1 MKTGKVWLVGAG
13 PCDAGLITVKGARVL
28 EQADVVVYDR
38 LVGPGIISRIPRR
51 ARSIPVGKEAG
62 KHPVP
67 QEGINHILL
76 REALAGNRV
85 VRLKGGDPFVFGR
98 GGEELELLSEH
109 GIPFE
114 VVPGVTSAVAVP
126 AYAGIPVT
134 HRDYSSSLHIITGHR
149 KGEEELP
156 LDYEA
161 LVRLGGTL
169 VFLMGVS
176 ALSEIC
182 TGLLAAGMPPNTP
195 AAVLERGTSCSQR
208 RVVSTVEKLS
218 EEAARQNIR
227 TPSVIVVG
235 GVCALSSRFAWAE
248 KRELSGLRVIVTR
261 PRALCSALTEMLEE
275 AGAEVVALP
284 AIETEEL
291 EDTSRLWE
299 ALEHRERYSWAA
311 FTSAAGVRAFF
322 HALRVKGMDM
332 RAVAH
337 LKFAAIGKGTASAL
351 LQLGINA
358 DYVPSAYHAAALGA
372 GLAPLVPAGTRVLIP
387 RAQEGTPALTRELA
401 ACGAA
406 YDDIPVYRTLYAFQA
421 AKEVRLLLERE
432 NTYVTF
438 TSASTVRGFVRG
450 VGAPDYSAVRAVC
463 IGEQTA
469 EQARS
474 YGMQVLV
481 SEEATIES
489 MVACLKKRKEN
500 D

>member
-13 PCDAGLITVKGARVL
+13 PCDAGLMTVKGARVL

-38 LVGPGIISRIPRR
+38 LVGPGIISRLPRR
-51 ARSIPVGKEAG
+51 ARGIAVGKEAG
-62 KHPVP
+62 NHPVP
-67 QEGINHILL
+67 QGEINQILL
-76 REALAGNRV
+76 REAQAGNRV

-98 GGEELELLSEH
+98 GGEELELLREH

-134 HRDYSSSLHIITGHR
+134 HREYASSLHIITGHR
-149 KGEEELP
+149 KEEAELP
-156 LDYEA
+156 TDYQV

-182 TGLLAAGMPPNTP
+182 TGLLNAGMRPDTP
-195 AAVLERGTSCSQR
+195 AAVLERGTSYSQR
-208 RVVSTVEKLS
+208 RVVTTVERLP
-218 EEAARQNIR
+218 EEAARQNIQA
-227 TPSVIVVG
+227 PSVVVVG
-235 GVCALSSRFAWAE
+235 EVCALSSRFAWAE

-261 PRALCSALTEMLEE
+261 PRALCSSFSKMLEE
-275 AGAEVVALP
+275 AGAEVLEFP
-284 AIETEEL
+284 TIETEEL
-291 EDTSRLWE
+291 EAPSRLWE

-322 HALRVKGMDM
+322 HALRAKGMDM

-337 LKFAAIGKGTASAL
+337 LRFAAIGKGTADAL
-351 LQLGINA
+351 LQVGICA
-358 DYVPSAYHAAALGA
+358 DYVPSSYHAAALGA
-372 GLAPLVPAGTRVLIP
+372 GLAPLVPAGTRVLIA
-387 RAQEGTPALTRELA
+387 RAQEGSPALTRELA
-401 ACGAA
+401 AVGAA
-406 YDDIPVYRTLYAFQA
+406 YDDIPVYRTIYTLPEAQ
-421 AKEVRLLLERE
+421 EVRALLEQK
-432 NTYVTF
+432 NTYVAF

-450 VGAPDYSAVRAVC
+450 VGAPVYSAVQAVC

-469 EQARS
+469 KQARA
-474 YGMQVLV
+474 YGMRVLI
-481 SEEATIES
+481 SEEATLES
-489 MVACLKKRKEN
+489 MVDCLKKRKEY